1 MYYRV
6 YAKFKDQSTFKAIDC
21 DKGIQVN
28 NLIFATIIES
38 ENIGKAIDTY
48 KALHPNIVQI
58 ELRSVE
64 TNKKIKIN
72 Y

>member
-1 MYYRV
+1 MHYRV

-21 DKGIQVN
+21 SKGIQVN

-48 KALHPNIVQI
+48 KALHPNIVKIQI
-58 ELRSVE
+58 RSVE
-64 TNKKIKIN
+64 TNKTIN
-72 Y
+72 VNY

>member
-21 DKGIQVN
+21 SKGIQVN

-48 KALHPNIVQI
+48 KAIDPNIVEIQ
-58 ELRSVE
+58 LRSVE
-64 TNKKIKIN
+64 TNKTIKVN